1 MTLFQA
7 ARSVMSPYPIVEAL
21 LTLAAVA
28 FGVWGCWVMHA
39 RLRNIG
45 SFLLLLS
52 LVVFVVYCV
61 FLRLLSD
68 PLLRIVESRAPSLVD
83 NVAWGI
89 DVLIPSLL
97 CLCAAVA
104 FLVAARSIRR

>member
-1 MTLFQA
+1 
-7 ARSVMSPYPIVEAL
+7 MSAYPIVEAL
-21 LTLAAVA
+21 LTLTAVA
-28 FGVWGCWVMHA
+28 FGAWGCWVLHA

-45 SFLLLLS
+45 SLALLLS

-68 PLLRIVESRAPSLVD
+68 PLLQIVESRAPSLVD
-83 NVAWGI
+83 DVAWGI

-104 FLVAARSIRR
+104 FLVAARSIKR